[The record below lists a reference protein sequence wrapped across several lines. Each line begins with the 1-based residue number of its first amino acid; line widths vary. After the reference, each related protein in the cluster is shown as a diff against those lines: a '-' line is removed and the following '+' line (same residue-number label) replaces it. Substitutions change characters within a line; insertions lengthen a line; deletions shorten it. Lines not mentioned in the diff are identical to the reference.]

1 MKFFSFLLFYNFLII
16 NVLSQSV
23 DGEIQKITI
32 EFIYYDDD
40 FKYSLLNGIYK
51 KDEIQFVNE
60 AIKDRNFLAGDKVE
74 IQWKYDTVSVSGD
87 ENSVFYAKKIVSSKK
102 IKNGYVAK
110 FRKSYTKEMHFH
122 WIDENYSDQYL
133 DKIYLNVERYVA
145 KSKNKLIKAIVK
157 NNENLLYSIEQ
168 QIYLEK
174 KYTFIGVGIENEN
187 HFNVFQWLYFD
198 SESNILYEYDL
209 ASDQLIKFSY

>member
-1 MKFFSFLLFYNFLII
+1 M
-16 NVLSQSV
+16 NVLSQKN
-23 DGEIQKITI
+23 DKNIQKVII
-32 EFIYYDDD
+32 EFTYYEDD
-40 FKYSLLNGIYK
+40 FKYSLLNGIHK
-51 KDEIQFVNE
+51 ENEIQFINE
-60 AIKDRNFLAGDKVE
+60 DTKERNYLAGDKIE
-74 IQWKYDTVSVSGD
+74 IQWKYEKVSAFGD
-87 ENSVFYAKKIVSSKK
+87 ENSVFYAKKIISSKK
-102 IKNGYVAK
+102 IKNGYVTK
-110 FRKSYTKEMHFH
+110 FRKSYTKEMRFH

-145 KSKNKLIKAIVK
+145 KSKDKLIKAIVK

-174 KYTFIGVGIENEN
+174 EYTFIGIGIENEN

-209 ASDQLIKFSY
+209 ATDQLIKFSY